1 MSISNFLLRCSI
13 KKNPKYICKIAENT
27 GYTEDQVR
35 ITYKYLFLDGGTVYG
50 LPIAWRKGIVSKWNR
65 LAGNSFTEDD
75 KDFFDRTFNEIVLML
90 GGMEYVLA
98 MIGAA
103 KLSLERK
110 IEIDMLN

>member
-13 KKNPKYICKIAENT
+13 KKDPKYICKIAENT

-50 LPIAWRKGIVSKWNR
+50 LPIVSKWNR

-75 KDFFDRTFNEIVLML
+75 KDFFDKTFNEIVLML

-110 IEIDMLN
+110 IEIDM